1 MDLERY
7 SASAYGYCDRSRTIL
22 SHFEQCRHQLFYAA
36 FALRCSIEAFLY
48 DYMDFLHDG
57 ELPKKLRRLY
67 LANDLREE
75 ILALEPHFT
84 KRVEFENLIDRAM
97 GLDVVRI
104 PVPDLTG
111 LGQLY
116 GRLGGYLHIRKNE
129 MDNEEW
135 DTLEVLIR
143 RLAASGP
150 LGSELIT
157 VPSRSK

>member
-22 SHFEQCRHQLFYAA
+22 SHFEQCRHQLLYAA

-84 KRVEFENLIDRAM
+84 KRVDRK
-97 GLDVVRI
+97 
-104 PVPDLTG
+104 PDRSG
-111 LGQLY
+111 DGP
-116 GRLGGYLHIRKNE
+116 RRRK
-129 MDNEEW
+129 D
-135 DTLEVLIR
+135 
-143 RLAASGP
+143 P
-150 LGSELIT
+150 GS
-157 VPSRSK
+157 